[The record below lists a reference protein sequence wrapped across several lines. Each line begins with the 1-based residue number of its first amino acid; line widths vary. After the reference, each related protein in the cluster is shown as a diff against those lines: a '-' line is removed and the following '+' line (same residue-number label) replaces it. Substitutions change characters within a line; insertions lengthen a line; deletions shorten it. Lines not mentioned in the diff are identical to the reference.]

1 MNGIKKVCVVT
12 AARSEYGL
20 LRWLI
25 DEIKNDPDLQLQL
38 IVTGSHLSEEYGF
51 TYKEIE
57 SDGYTIDYKVDMNLS
72 AADTSGII
80 KSMGFCMMGMADAL
94 ASLQPDMLVVLGDR
108 YELLSICSSALL
120 MNIPIAHLSG
130 GDVTEGAIDDQVRNA
145 VTMMS
150 SLHFPGVEDSAKNI
164 ARMINSTENIYT
176 AGEPGLDNFERLTLF
191 DRQTLAKNLKID
203 GSKKWV
209 LVTQHSET
217 KETLDNNLLM
227 ASNIIDALEEF
238 DDIEVVITKA
248 NADYG
253 GKEIN
258 DYFEKVAS
266 HNPEKYKLYSSLGQL
281 RYLSF
286 MKQAFCIIG
295 NSSSGIVEAPYLAK
309 PVINI
314 GQRQTGRYLC
324 SNVITVTGYERSVI
338 SELERIMHTP
348 PALTPEYYYGDGK
361 ASVKIKSGIKEY
373 LSKN

>member
-1 MNGIKKVCVVT
+1 MSLKKVCVVT

-25 DEIKNDPDLQLQL
+25 DEIKNDLSLQLQL
-38 IVTGSHLSEEYGF
+38 IVTGSHLLEEYGF

-57 SDGYTIDYKVDMNLS
+57 SDGYTIDYKVDMELS

-80 KSMGFCMMGMADAL
+80 KSMGHCMIGMADAL
-94 ASLQPDMLVVLGDR
+94 ESLQPDMLVVLGDR
-108 YELLSICSSALL
+108 YELLSICSAALL

-150 SLHFPGVEDSAKNI
+150 SLHFPGVEDSANNI
-164 ARMINSTENIYT
+164 ARMTNSTQNIHT
-176 AGEPGLDNFERLTLF
+176 AGEPGLDNFVRLTLL
-191 DRQTLAKNLKID
+191 DRHTLAENMGLDIA
-203 GSKKWV
+203 KKWV

-217 KETLDNNLLM
+217 KETLENNMKM
-227 ASNIIDALEEF
+227 ASNIIQAMEKF
-238 DDIEVVITKA
+238 DGIQVVITKA

-258 DYFEKVAS
+258 DYFDEIVTK
-266 HNPEKYKLYSSLGQL
+266 NPAKYKLYSSLGQL

-286 MKQAFCIIG
+286 MKEAFCIIG

-309 PVINI
+309 PVINV
-314 GQRQTGRYLC
+314 GQRQTGRFIC
-324 SNVITVTGYERSVI
+324 KNVVTVSGFGDSIGVEFARLMEGS
-338 SELERIMHTP
+338 SDL
-348 PALTPEYYYGDGK
+348 APEYYYGDGM
-361 ASVKIKSGIKEY
+361 ASVKIKDHIKEY
-373 LSKN
+373 LNRN